1 MLECWNLVSFFTW
14 SSLESWVTCL
24 LLPDF
29 LYSNEVKQVK
39 SNSFE
44 IFILHCLAVC
54 PAANCFQCVQ
64 ISVNNKFY
72 LTLCHLKIHNKST
85 KLDGMWP
92 SCSFSGRFRLG
103 PSSHSVQ
110 PPARWIT
117 NLYSMLISRLL
128 RTSKGIWRVVN
139 HTSVGN
145 LQDFSLGAKGMM
157 CWPKLGLTNHRWS

>member
-1 MLECWNLVSFFTW
+1 MFPPVDWNAWMLKPCEFLCM
-14 SSLESWVTCL
+14 SSLESWVPCL
-24 LLPDF
+24 LSDF
-29 LYSNEVKQVK
+29 LYSNEVKQ
-39 SNSFE
+39 SQTALNY
-44 IFILHCLAVC
+44 CLAVC
-54 PAANCFQCVQ
+54 PTRNCFQCVQ
-64 ISVNNKFY
+64 IPVNNKFY
-72 LTLCHLKIHNKST
+72 LTLCHLKIHNRSA
-85 KLDGMWP
+85 KLDVMWP

-145 LQDFSLGAKGMM
+145 LQDFIF
-157 CWPKLGLTNHRWS
+157 